1 MPRSPQT
8 APVGEPSSSVRRRR
22 RLAIWGLFA
31 VGLGLAGALIWG
43 PRYSERQRLR
53 REAAE
58 RQRWAL
64 AAQAPRSTPEEA
76 GERPR
81 EPVDS
86 GPMRLAELRRSV
98 VAVAQGDDPGQPE
111 ATGAAPGA
119 ATRSAAARQHLGAR
133 VAQPGLPWLPPLWHG
148 APIQD
153 AGLSP
158 DGSLLL
164 TAGADGVVH
173 IRAGQSGEKLAE
185 LRLPPRAGAVQLARF
200 SPDGARV
207 VTGSADGGVQLW
219 EARTGRALLTAR
231 LDLPPGAL
239 RDAAFA
245 PDGRLLLVAT
255 ATGTGYLLDSRT
267 GALAHKLSGHRD
279 EVTMGS
285 FSPDGTR
292 VLTASADGT
301 IRLFSASGAALAV
314 GKAHP
319 LGARVARF
327 SPDGSLIVT
336 AGNEATARVF
346 DARTLARIAELHGHH
361 SEVLSVRF
369 SPDGA
374 QLVTASADGTA
385 LLWDSR
391 SGRLAAALVGH
402 THPLSD
408 AMFAPDGAAVLTA
421 AVDGEVRLWSNP
433 GSRTVAVLR
442 GHRARLTALGFTSD
456 GERLLTAGLDGSV
469 RLWTARPLASAAA
482 ELVIRHPQLAAARL
496 SPSGDT
502 VVTFGRDGVG
512 ELWDARDGKH
522 RRTLLGHA
530 YAVNAAVFTPDGLR
544 LLTVSDDGSLRV
556 WDARSGLT
564 LHTLLGHTHPVR
576 GVSVSPDGSLA
587 ATVDLAGTARLWSV
601 RDGQAL
607 ALLAE
612 RQLAGQRVAAALF
625 SPDGERLVTVH
636 SPGTALLWNVHTLGL
651 QASLPPES
659 ALHAVAFS
667 PDGSR
672 LLTAGP
678 EPLVRLWDA
687 RAAGSGAAPVATLS
701 GHGGELQSARFSPD
715 GQHVVTAATD
725 HTSRL
730 WDVATQQ
737 AVATLGEHA
746 GAVRLAA
753 FSPDGLQVLSGDSE
767 GLAVVW
773 EAATGQVARRLTG
786 KGAVLAA
793 EFSADGQSVLVGR
806 EDGAVHL
813 TALSIAPMVRGACR
827 LLRNHPA
834 QWAQVAALCQPWLRE
849 PGLIGTAPI
858 DGGLRAD
865 PGLWAAP
872 LPPDAG
878 AAEAPAWRRDIAA
891 RSHEIPA
898 GCFAYSA
905 KLHAAAC
912 RTRHRATAGSPSERV
927 LITFVPPV
935 FPAIAIEPEVGERV
949 EPRCPPLAFG
959 PTLTALQTR
968 LLSGDFVPIA
978 ASAYRPLREGP
989 ELQLGSSGAYF
1000 SWQPARATA
1009 RLAAR
1014 GPQDH
1019 KLQVRCSSGK
1029 RIVLQTYQSPKEELT
1044 AAVAP
1049 LADGKRLIF
1058 RLTLSTPEATPGPSG
1073 ARLSARQEKVV
1084 LLDPRSCATQ
1094 TSADPDLL

>member
-8 APVGEPSSSVRRRR
+8 APVGEPSSSSRRRR
-22 RLAIWGLFA
+22 RLAAWGLLA

-43 PRYSERQRLR
+43 PRYSERQRLG

-64 AAQAPRSTPEEA
+64 AAKTRRAIPDEA
-76 GERPR
+76 GERPG
-81 EPVDS
+81 EPVDH
-86 GPMRLAELRRSV
+86 GPGQLAELRRSV
-98 VAVAQGDDPGQPE
+98 VGVAGDPGSR
-111 ATGAAPGA
+111 AAAPAGIA
-119 ATRSAAARQHLGAR
+119 SDAARHRLGAL
-133 VAQPGLPWLPPLWHG
+133 VAQPGLPWLPPLLHG

-173 IRAGQSGEKLAE
+173 IRAGQSGDKVAE

-207 VTGSADGGVQLW
+207 VTGSADGVVQLW
-219 EARTGRALLTAR
+219 EARSGRALFTAR

-255 ATGTGYLLDSRT
+255 ATGAGYLLDSRT

-285 FSPDGTR
+285 FSPDGAR

-301 IRLFSASGAALAV
+301 VRLFATASGAPLAV
-314 GKAHP
+314 GRAHA

-327 SPDGSLIVT
+327 SPDGTLIVT

-346 DARTLARIAELHGHH
+346 DARNLARIAELQGHH

-369 SPDGA
+369 SPDGT

-385 LLWDSR
+385 LVWDSR
-391 SGRLAAALVGH
+391 SGRLAVALVGH

-408 AMFAPDGAAVLTA
+408 AVFAPDGAAVLTA
-421 AVDGEVRLWSNP
+421 AVDGEVRLWSSS

-456 GERLLTAGLDGSV
+456 GERLLTAGLDGSA
-469 RLWTARPLASAAA
+469 RLWTARPLASSAA

-496 SPSGDT
+496 SPAGDT
-502 VVTFGRDGVG
+502 MVTFGRDGVG

-530 YAVNAAVFTPDGLR
+530 YAVNTAVFTPDGLR
-544 LLTVSDDGSLRV
+544 LLTASDDGSLRV
-556 WDARSGLT
+556 WDARSGLM

-601 RDGQAL
+601 REGQAL

-612 RQLAGQRVAAALF
+612 RQLAGQRVTAALF

-636 SPGTALLWNVHTLGL
+636 GPGTGLVWNVHTLGL
-651 QASLPPES
+651 QASLPPGS

-667 PDGSR
+667 PDGGR

-687 RAAGSGAAPVATLS
+687 RAAGPQVAPVATLS
-701 GHGGELQSARFSPD
+701 GHRGELYSARFSPD
-715 GQHVVTAATD
+715 GQRVLTAAAD

-737 AVATLGEHA
+737 PVTTLGEHA

-773 EAATGQVARRLTG
+773 EAATGQVGRRLTG
-786 KGAVLAA
+786 KGAVIAA
-793 EFSADGQSVLVGR
+793 EFSADGQSVLAGR
-806 EDGAVHL
+806 DSGEVHL
-813 TALSIAPMVRGACR
+813 TALGTAPMVRGACT
-827 LLRNHPA
+827 LLRNHPS

-849 PGLIGTAPI
+849 PGLGSGPPV
-858 DGGLRAD
+858 DGGRPAD
-865 PGLWAAP
+865 PGLWATP
-872 LPPDAG
+872 LPPDG
-878 AAEAPAWRRDIAA
+878 GTTEAPTWRRDIAA

-912 RTRHRATAGSPSERV
+912 RTRHRATTGGPGERV

-959 PTLTALQTR
+959 PTLAALQTR
-968 LLSGDFVPIA
+968 LSSGDFVPIL
-978 ASAYRPLREGP
+978 ASAYQALREGP
-989 ELQLGSSGAYF
+989 ELPLGSSGAHV
-1000 SWQPARATA
+1000 SWLPARAA
-1009 RLAAR
+1009 PRLAAR
-1014 GPQDH
+1014 GPQDYT
-1019 KLQVRCSSGK
+1019 LQVRCSSGK
-1029 RIVLQTYQSPKEELT
+1029 RTVLQTYKSLKEELT

-1058 RLTLSTPEATPGPSG
+1058 RLALSTPEATPGPPG

-1094 TSADPDLL
+1094 TSADPELL